1 VIEDEEELSISR
13 PRCRILKSENMGKLM
28 GKQRKRKF
36 NYLGLSSPIPI
47 SRIKQTQK
55 KTLIVI
61 VMTIIINP

>member
-36 NYLGLSSPIPI
+36 NSLGLSSPLPI

-61 VMTIIINP
+61 VMTIIIFP